1 MEKGKSKQ
9 KTGRKRIT
17 FTDEDYLNITKWAGL
32 GLSET
37 QIADNLGV
45 GISTITRNKN
55 RNERFEQ
62 ALKSGKSKAIKEV
75 SNALFNNAVYENN
88 TTAQIFFLKNRGE
101 SGQWTDKATVEHNLD
116 LKSILTNAKDRL
128 IIDAQAT
135 PTNEQERIPNIKTIG
150 APNEE

>member
-62 ALKSGKSKAIKEV
+62 ALKKGKAKAIEQV
-75 SNALFNNAVYENN
+75 TNALFNNAVHDNN
-88 TTAQIFFLKNRGE
+88 TTAQIFYLKNRDSTNWSDRQE
-101 SGQWTDKATVEHNLD
+101 VNHNLD

-128 IIDAQAT
+128 IIDGQAT
-135 PTNEQERIPNIKTIG
+135 PTNERERITNIKQIATDT
-150 APNEE
+150 NE

>member
-1 MEKGKSKQ
+1 MEKGKP
-9 KTGRKRIT
+9 GRKRHK
-17 FTDEDYLNITKWAGL
+17 FTEEDYINITKWAGL
-32 GLSET
+32 GLSEQ

-45 GISTITRNKN
+45 SLSTIARKK
-55 RNERFEQ
+55 REKGRFDT

-101 SGQWTDKATVEHNLD
+101 NGQWTDKATVEHNLD

-128 IIDAQAT
+128 IIDGQAT
-135 PTNEQERIPNIKTIG
+135 PTNEQERIPGIKTIG